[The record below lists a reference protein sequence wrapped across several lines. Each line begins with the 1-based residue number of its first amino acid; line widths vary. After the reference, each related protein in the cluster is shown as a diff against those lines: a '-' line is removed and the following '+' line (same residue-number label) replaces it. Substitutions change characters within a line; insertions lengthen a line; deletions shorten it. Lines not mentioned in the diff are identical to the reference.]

1 MALEADTPLRF
12 DLAGLARDGRLGD
25 HRALMRLA
33 ERADQYGFGCIWF
46 NEFHFRR
53 RALPY
58 PHTLL
63 LGADILA
70 RTVHLRFGTSVLV
83 LPLHHP
89 LLLAEQIAQL
99 DYQSGGRVDVGVGR
113 GTEPATFETL
123 GIDQRTARQ
132 RFEEAL
138 TVMLRAWTLK
148 RVASDGPTWP
158 FAETEVGPPPV
169 QTPHPPIH
177 VAGVSAETVAIAAR
191 HRFPLL
197 MSLEPN
203 EARQLPVFRDALG
216 RVGAGSSPLAASSLA
231 RYVVPAATRARAEAK
246 LDRLTDRLNRRRAAR
261 AAARGQASPV
271 PRDRAEMLADYAIAG
286 TPEDCHRQI
295 LALVTRTGCRNLR
308 CLFDAN
314 GLIPLNEASSA
325 MALFATEILPA
336 FTGHA
341 IPGHPDIHLER
352 T

>member
-1 MALEADTPLRF
+1 MTPEPATPLRF

-25 HRALMRLA
+25 HQSLMRFA
-33 ERADQYGFGCIWF
+33 ERADRYGFGGIWF
-46 NEFHFRR
+46 NEFHFHRST
-53 RALPY
+53 LPY

-63 LGADILA
+63 LGADVLA
-70 RTVHLRFGTSVLV
+70 RTEHLRFGTSVLV

-89 LLLAEQIAQL
+89 LMLAEQIAQL
-99 DYQSGGRVDVGVGR
+99 DFQSGGRVDVGVGR
-113 GTEPATFETL
+113 GTEPDTFQKL
-123 GIDQRTARQ
+123 GIDPTSARQ

-138 TVMLRAWTLK
+138 TVMLEAWTSEQ
-148 RVASDGPTWP
+148 VTSDGPTWP

-177 VAGVSAETVAIAAR
+177 VAGVSEETVAIAAR

-197 MSLEPN
+197 LSLEPN
-203 EARQLPVFRDALG
+203 EARQLPLFRKAL
-216 RVGAGSSPLAASSLA
+216 RHVGAGLGPLAASSLA
-231 RYVVPAATRARAEAK
+231 RYVLPAATRARTEAA

-261 AAARGQASPV
+261 ATARGQVPPH

-295 LALVTRTGCRNLR
+295 LELVARTSCRNLR

-314 GLIPLNEASSA
+314 GLIPMPEASAA
-325 MALFATEILPA
+325 MDLFAMEILPA
-336 FTGHA
+336 LKSRSVPAT
-341 IPGHPDIHLER
+341 PGTHLER